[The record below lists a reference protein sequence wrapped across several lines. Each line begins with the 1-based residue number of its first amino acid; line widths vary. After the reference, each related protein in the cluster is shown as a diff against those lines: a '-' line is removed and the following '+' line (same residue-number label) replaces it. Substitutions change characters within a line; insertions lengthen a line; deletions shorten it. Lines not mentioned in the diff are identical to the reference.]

1 MGLNIDKMT
10 KNENINIIIINIGDE
25 LLGGEIIN
33 SDFKIVASA
42 VTCYGGSVVK
52 QISLPDNKDV
62 IKKSFENAFS
72 ACDAV
77 ITTGGLGPTADDL
90 TKKIAAEIFGKKLVS
105 KSRLY
110 NVLKERYKFSV
121 PAVTEDS
128 MREQSLVP
136 EGAKIIANKIGS
148 APGFYLAEGKRK
160 LLMFPGPP
168 AELIPML
175 DDGLKSLGLSGG
187 GKGAKTVKYFSI
199 TGMSESVVD
208 STLRKIIGKSSGI
221 SYGLRAHP
229 GEIIIRIKR
238 EIAAGSK
245 FVDLIMR
252 IREEFGNNIFSE
264 DEESV
269 EETVG
274 KLLKGKKKTVAVA
287 ESCTGG
293 QLGKMI
299 TDIPGSSEY
308 FLGGYV
314 TYYDNLKILDL
325 GVSQDTLVE
334 HGAVSSQCALQMA
347 RGCRRRSTSDIA
359 IGITGIAGPGGGSEE
374 KPVGLVYVALDDGFI
389 SRTEEFKFNGTSRE
403 QIRERACRAALDLL
417 RRYLLIE

>member
-1 MGLNIDKMT
+1 MT

-25 LLGGEIIN
+25 LLGGEIVN

-52 QISLPDNKDV
+52 QISLPDKKDI
-62 IKKSFENAFS
+62 IKKGLENAFS

-77 ITTGGLGPTADDL
+77 ITTGGLGPTTDDL

-110 NVLKERYKFSV
+110 KVLKERYKFSV

-136 EGAKIIANKIGS
+136 EGAKIVANEIGS
-148 APGFYLAEGKRK
+148 APGFYLAEGKKR

-175 DDGLKSLGLSGG
+175 DGGLKCLGLSSGR
-187 GKGAKTVKYFSI
+187 KGAKTVKYLSI

-208 STLRKIIGKSSGI
+208 STLRKIVGKSREI
-221 SYGLRAHP
+221 SYGLRSHP
-229 GEIIIRIKR
+229 GEIIIRLKR

-245 FVDLIMR
+245 FDDLVML
-252 IREEFGNNIFSE
+252 IREEFDNNIFSE
-264 DEESV
+264 DNESV
-269 EETVG
+269 EEAVG
-274 KLLKGKKKTVAVA
+274 KLLKEKKKTVAVA

-334 HGAVSSQCALQMA
+334 HGVVSSQCALQMA

-389 SRTEEFKFNGTSRE
+389 SRTEEFKFTGTNRE
-403 QIRERACRAALDLL
+403 QVRERACRSALDLL

>member
-1 MGLNIDKMT
+1 MT
-10 KNENINIIIINIGDE
+10 KNGNINVIVINIGDE
-25 LLGGEIIN
+25 LLGGEIVN
-33 SDFKIVASA
+33 SDFKIIASA
-42 VTCYGGSVVK
+42 VTRYGGSVVK
-52 QISLPDNKDV
+52 QISLPDKKDI
-62 IKKSFENAFS
+62 IKKGFENALS

-77 ITTGGLGPTADDL
+77 IATGGLGPATDDL
-90 TKKIAAEIFGKKLVS
+90 TKKIAAGIFGKKLVS

-136 EGAKIIANKIGS
+136 EGAKIIANEIGS
-148 APGFYLAEGKRK
+148 APGFYLAEGKKK

-175 DDGLKSLGLSGG
+175 DNGLKYLGLDSSN
-187 GKGAKTVKYFSI
+187 KGAKTVKYFSI
-199 TGMSESVVD
+199 TEMSESVVD
-208 STLRKIIGKSSGI
+208 STLRKIIGKSNGI

-229 GEIIIRIKR
+229 GEIIIRLKR
-238 EIAAGSK
+238 EIAAGGK
-245 FVDLIMR
+245 FDDLVMR

-264 DEESV
+264 DNESV

-274 KLLKGKKKTVAVA
+274 KLLKEKKKTVAVA

-299 TDIPGSSEY
+299 TAVPGSSEY
-308 FLGGYV
+308 FLGGYI

-374 KPVGLVYVALDDGFI
+374 KPVGLIYVALDDGFI
-389 SRTEEFKFNGTSRE
+389 SRTKEFKFTGTSRE
-403 QIRERACRAALDLL
+403 QVRERACRAALDLL